1 MYGCSLWCFHQSKG
15 LNQKAIQGCPW
26 LKHIGLPCCLICK
39 LAAVYYPS
47 SIIQVGLSAN
57 NSRCGSLLGSF
68 RWHKSCAHLQI
79 TIARACQVAFTGLFC
94 LFLVIG
100 LFPICLLRAT
110 MGPGVGIFSNL
121 GFGITIIQ
129 GQFSWAPHHGYQ
141 LLWKDVRPESCLLYL
156 TMFSSEAACP

>member
-1 MYGCSLWCFHQSKG
+1 MFPPKARKYCHWHQFKSSPRVPNVQVHWASLWPLH
-15 LNQKAIQGCPW
+15 
-26 LKHIGLPCCLICK
+26 
-39 LAAVYYPS
+39 
-47 SIIQVGLSAN
+47 SA
-57 NSRCGSLLGSF
+57 SLLLSIT
-68 RWHKSCAHLQI
+68 HHLSLKLVCLPTIADVVALQALSMTALLQI

-94 LFLVIG
+94 LFIVIG

-141 LLWKDVRPESCLLYL
+141 LLWKDVRPESCPFCLI
-156 TMFSSEAACP
+156 MFSIEAACS